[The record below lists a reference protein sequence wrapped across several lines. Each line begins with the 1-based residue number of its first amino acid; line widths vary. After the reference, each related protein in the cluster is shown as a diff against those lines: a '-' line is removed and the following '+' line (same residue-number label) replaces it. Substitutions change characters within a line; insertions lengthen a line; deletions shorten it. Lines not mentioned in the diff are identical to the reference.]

1 MLAAVAELTDEMR
14 FSPGE
19 VLIEEGAVEAHL
31 YAVVDGRVRV
41 HRGDRTL
48 VELGPGTSVGEL
60 AALVPQPRT
69 ATVTALEPTLAL
81 RLDKTVLDDLLLEW
95 PELAHGVIAALVGA
109 TARDRGSR
117 RPAAMSDA
125 PPRGVVGL
133 LTAQALAFGVTLA
146 LLIIPANAL
155 FLDAYGSEWLPAT
168 YIAIAVFGSGASALI
183 ARAARRTR
191 LVRIA
196 ASDPRSARR
205 TLRGVLADPRGGR
218 RLGIGRPPR
227 AVPDRAP
234 AGVRLHRRT
243 GRAGSSTC
251 GR

>member
-1 MLAAVAELTDEMR
+1 
-14 FSPGE
+14 
-19 VLIEEGAVEAHL
+19 
-31 YAVVDGRVRV
+31 
-41 HRGDRTL
+41 
-48 VELGPGTSVGEL
+48 
-60 AALVPQPRT
+60 
-69 ATVTALEPTLAL
+69 
-81 RLDKTVLDDLLLEW
+81 
-95 PELAHGVIAALVGA
+95 
-109 TARDRGSR
+109 
-117 RPAAMSDA
+117 MSDP

-191 LVRIA
+191 LVRVA
-196 ASDPRSARR
+196 DSDPRSARR
-205 TLRGVLADPRGGR
+205 ALRGVLADPHRGR
-218 RLGIGRPPR
+218 RLGVGGPPR

-243 GRAGSSTC
+243 GRQAARRPADEGAVPSRRVGIRRRDSSSAASSGSPSSPCSGRPSTCCSPPPQRSSRSSASSSRPSGDSRRCAPRPPRTRRRSPGHRCGRSSPRASSSSSSSTRC
-251 GR
+251 CPRWARRWSTSSCSTAPQRNTAGTT